1 MAASTVTVGPAI
13 ETASDRNPRRIVE
26 EGKRATCVPEQW
38 ALDTGEC
45 HLPCAASFQGLISHI
60 VQVHHRSLRRQLV
73 AIWTLL
79 DQLFIEVDQ
88 QHLTTLTL
96 RHISKSFESVFDK
109 LVDCMIREERGV
121 FPQIEKLE
129 YSAGQSSAARVLWGE
144 SLDEQ
149 IRALESSQ
157 FCCLLAVR
165 NLNELTGEADPA
177 IQQCAAYHK
186 FVRAQSLFSSDVFEY
201 LFEVNCLLLERVKAM
216 GRERAND
223 WKHDSSP
230 NARDRIQDFADSLGD
245 HQRS

>member
-13 ETASDRNPRRIVE
+13 KTASDRNLRRIEE

-45 HLPCAASFQGLISHI
+45 HLPCATSLQGLISHI

-73 AIWTLL
+73 TNWTLL
-79 DQLFIEVDQ
+79 DQLFMEVDQ

-96 RHISKSFESVFDK
+96 LHISKSFESVFDK
-109 LVDCMIREERGV
+109 LVDCMIREERDV
-121 FPQIEKLE
+121 FPQIERLA
-129 YSAGQSSAARVLWGE
+129 YSAGQSLAARTPWGE
-144 SLDEQ
+144 SLDEE

-165 NLNELTGEADPA
+165 KLNELTGEADPA
-177 IQQCAAYHK
+177 IQQFAAYQE
-186 FVRAQSLFSSDVFEY
+186 FVREQSLFSSDVFEY
-201 LFEVNCLLLERVKAM
+201 LFEVNCLLLERIKAM

-223 WKHDSSP
+223 WKLDSSP
-230 NARDRIQDFADSLGD
+230 NVRDRRHGFAASLGG
-245 HQRS
+245 H